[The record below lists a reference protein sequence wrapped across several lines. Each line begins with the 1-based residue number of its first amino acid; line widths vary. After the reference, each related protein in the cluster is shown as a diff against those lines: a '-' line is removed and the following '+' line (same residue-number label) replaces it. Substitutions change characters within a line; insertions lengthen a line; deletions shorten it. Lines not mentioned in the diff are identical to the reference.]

1 MLSGVNGDPIA
12 LNESTLTIGAN
23 SLANSTPTIKMHALD
38 TINFQGSNTNSITLI
53 SFADYTDNGDG
64 TYIGANL
71 DYFPRII
78 IADNVTASFTVP
90 SSHTETEHT
99 GATVKTLADTFN
111 RMQIT
116 GGTNSAIK
124 FTGSGTLNF
133 DGFADTWQDT
143 NNNDIDDTVSPGFS
157 GEIIIAGATVNL
169 ENDNEIANTSDVT
182 VESGTLNFGSNDD
195 TINSLTVS
203 GGTVSG
209 TSGALTTLG
218 NITVSGGTVSIRALS
233 GAYQLSGGTVNS
245 LMYGSTLTVTG
256 DTTTTSSSFYSGATS
271 INSGTFTVT
280 GTGFGTTGVATTVAS
295 GASVH
300 IDRSGKSLQSYDEEF
315 NLSGTGVS
323 NSGALQATG
332 AVTLTGAINL
342 NADTRIVTNSGGT
355 LVITNTTTGIDGS
368 SGNYNLTLAG
378 AGDMTVSGPINL
390 GTGTLSKGV
399 TGTLTLSGALTA
411 GGVTDLNR
419 ATISADVTTSGN
431 QTYEGGADIGSGTI
445 TLTSNTGNVTFSDT
459 VRGSGTANVSISG
472 NLVLNSG
479 ANVESS
485 VTSLSVSGT
494 TNLAANVTT
503 ANTQTYTG
511 ATTLSAASTLTTTNS
526 NITFSNTINS
536 SNSTARNLT
545 INTGSGTTQFDG
557 IIGGTNAL
565 GAIGITGN
573 MDLDAAITRNIIIE
587 CFWHI

>member
-1 MLSGVNGDPIA
+1 
-12 LNESTLTIGAN
+12 
-23 SLANSTPTIKMHALD
+23 
-38 TINFQGSNTNSITLI
+38 
-53 SFADYTDNGDG
+53 
-64 TYIGANL
+64 
-71 DYFPRII
+71 
-78 IADNVTASFTVP
+78 TASFTVP

-209 TSGALTTLG
+209 TSGTLTTLG

-342 NADTRIVTNSGGT
+342 NADTRIVINSGGT
-355 LVITNTTTGIDGS
+355 
-368 SGNYNLTLAG
+368 
-378 AGDMTVSGPINL
+378 
-390 GTGTLSKGV
+390 
-399 TGTLTLSGALTA
+399 
-411 GGVTDLNR
+411 
-419 ATISADVTTSGN
+419 
-431 QTYEGGADIGSGTI
+431 
-445 TLTSNTGNVTFSDT
+445 
-459 VRGSGTANVSISG
+459 
-472 NLVLNSG
+472 
-479 ANVESS
+479 
-485 VTSLSVSGT
+485 
-494 TNLAANVTT
+494 
-503 ANTQTYTG
+503 
-511 ATTLSAASTLTTTNS
+511 
-526 NITFSNTINS
+526 
-536 SNSTARNLT
+536 
-545 INTGSGTTQFDG
+545 
-557 IIGGTNAL
+557 
-565 GAIGITGN
+565 
-573 MDLDAAITRNIIIE
+573 
-587 CFWHI
+587 

>member
-169 ENDNEIANTSDVT
+169 ENNNEIANTSDVT

-209 TSGALTTLG
+209 TSGSLTTLG

-256 DTTTTSSSFYSGATS
+256 DTTTTSSSFYSGATNV
-271 INSGTFTVT
+271 NSGTFTVT

-431 QTYEGGADIGSGTI
+431 QTYEAGADIGSGTI

-494 TNLAANVTT
+494 TNLAANITT

-573 MDLDAAITRNIIIE
+573 MDLDAAITV
-587 CFWHI
+587 HHH